1 MADGTGGNR
10 WAGAGQ
16 AVGEEMLEW
25 QQTHRVATLTEI
37 ELAVEVATAKL
48 QARLIQDLA
57 HDMGEVVTA
66 AVEQP
71 DCPACGARL
80 KRRGRR
86 ERLVLVAR
94 QPQPVRLE
102 REYFGC
108 SACGAGLFPPG

>member
-10 WAGAGQ
+10 WA
-16 AVGEEMLEW
+16 AVSQTVDEEMQAW
-25 QQTHRVATLTEI
+25 QRAHPVATLTEI
-37 ELAVEVATAKL
+37 EVAVEAATAKL

-57 HDMGEVVTA
+57 QDMDEVVTG

-71 DCPACGARL
+71 DCPHCGTRL

-86 ERLVLVAR
+86 ERLVLVAH

-102 REYFGC
+102 REYFVC
-108 SACGAGLFPPG
+108 PTCGVGFSPPR